1 MKYLIQKSKNMIL
14 VEAYWNDTADK
25 ALVTELDNLLQDCS
39 TRAEEFVR
47 IADYAYLLQRM
58 SNYIMHQNLMCGLVL
73 HTEKRRST
81 I

>member
-1 MKYLIQKSKNMIL
+1 MNLLNKLFPKKNEIPDTKNKNMIL

-47 IADYAYLLQRM
+47 IAELCLPATTNEQLYYASKAY
-58 SNYIMHQNLMCGLVL
+58 V
-73 HTEKRRST
+73 
-81 I
+81 